1 MYQFIKNLIAA
12 AILFASLI
20 TSIALSYAISSGPEV
35 TNKPLEI
42 KADIKVTSKKTSYHF
57 NDSLDILIPK
67 VKS

>member
-1 MYQFIKNLIAA
+1 MHQFIKNLIAA

-20 TSIALSYAISSGPEV
+20 TSIALSYAISNGPQEN
-35 TNKPLEI
+35 NKPLEI
-42 KADIKVTSKKTSYHF
+42 KAEMKVTSKKSGYHF